1 MTESIGNFESPHYSD
16 LLPQLNRLTVIHRK
30 RAFSIM
36 TEVSA
41 DARLHTRVQVLVCGA
56 A

>member
-16 LLPQLNRLTVIHRK
+16 LLPQLNRLTVISK
-30 RAFSIM
+30 RRNIM

-41 DARLHTRVQVLVCGA
+41 GARLHTRGQVLVCGA